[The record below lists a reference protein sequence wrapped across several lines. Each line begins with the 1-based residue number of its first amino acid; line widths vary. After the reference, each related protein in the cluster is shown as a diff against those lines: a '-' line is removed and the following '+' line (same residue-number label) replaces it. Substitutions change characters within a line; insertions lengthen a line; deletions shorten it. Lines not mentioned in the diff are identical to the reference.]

1 MFPGPFERKHVLLY
15 KIAKSAAAALVG
27 SLVFSCFM
35 LSRVYH
41 WFAGYIAMV
50 LAMIFLQLFSMT
62 LVLLGQTIAERA
74 FTRGRKILL
83 ALVAVAV
90 ALAIFGAVH
99 DGSPLT
105 REAILG
111 WIRGSRAA
119 QVALF
124 PLAVFGQVAT
134 ARRLTVDLPI
144 WVLAAISVDGI
155 LLAVV
160 LWLDADYL
168 ETAAATSERTYARRM
183 RSRRG
188 QGVSSNTIST
198 GMQIPLLP
206 RTFGVGPL
214 AWRQLTG
221 AVRTARTTLIL
232 LGLATLL
239 AAPFIRRFLQ
249 TAALPPV
256 LGIAGWLTLF
266 TTNLL
271 RFDFRGDLEQIDTLK
286 ALPLSAWTIVLGEVT
301 APVVIL
307 SALHFSLLLGLFIV
321 EPNHRMIALSA
332 TIVVIPLNLLFS
344 LIENLIFLLFP
355 VREMAVSPGDL
366 QGTGRRMI
374 VLVLKMMGVLI
385 VGGIATV
392 IGAAVYALTH
402 ESLPLGCATAAVV
415 LLAADAGL
423 VPLLSLAFAK
433 FDPSI
438 DTPA

>member
-1 MFPGPFERKHVLLY
+1 MLLY

-74 FTRGRKILL
+74 FTRGRKNP
-83 ALVAVAV
+83 AGSYVAVAV

-111 WIRGSRAA
+111 WI
-119 QVALF
+119 
-124 PLAVFGQVAT
+124 P
-134 ARRLTVDLPI
+134 RLTGRAGGAFPTGCVWAGGDSAPSHGRFADLGTGGDQRRRHSSRGGALRWMRII
-144 WVLAAISVDGI
+144 WRLPPPRA
-155 LLAVV
+155 
-160 LWLDADYL
+160 
-168 ETAAATSERTYARRM
+168 SEHTPRRM

-286 ALPLSAWTIVLGEVT
+286 ALPLSAMDNRAGRSHCAGGHLER
-301 APVVIL
+301 A
-307 SALHFSLLLGLFIV
+307 ALF
-321 EPNHRMIALSA
+321 
-332 TIVVIPLNLLFS
+332 
-344 LIENLIFLLFP
+344 
-355 VREMAVSPGDL
+355 AVARGSSSWSRI
-366 QGTGRRMI
+366 TG
-374 VLVLKMMGVLI
+374 
-385 VGGIATV
+385 
-392 IGAAVYALTH
+392 
-402 ESLPLGCATAAVV
+402 
-415 LLAADAGL
+415 
-423 VPLLSLAFAK
+423 
-433 FDPSI
+433 
-438 DTPA
+438 